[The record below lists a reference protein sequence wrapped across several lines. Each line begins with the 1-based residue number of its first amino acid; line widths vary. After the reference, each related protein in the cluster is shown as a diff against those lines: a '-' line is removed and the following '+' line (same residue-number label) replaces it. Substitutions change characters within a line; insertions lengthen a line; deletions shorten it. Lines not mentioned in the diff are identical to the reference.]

1 MLNYMITKPLYNS
14 RRVLSAIERGNEYDR
29 AKIFIKEIQTME
41 ECEGLSNNCR
51 MLYVYQK
58 SPAQ

>member
-1 MLNYMITKPLYNS
+1 MITKPLYNS